1 MSRGPEQLRLSP
13 DERADLVAYVDG
25 ELPEGVSRSL
35 STKLTHSGTG
45 RLEVEMLKKTWELLG
60 YLPLPA
66 APPDFADRTVTEI
79 RRRETRSPAWDP
91 RVKTWTAQDRLC
103 RGVPGAGGS
112 GPWSG
117 VCRYSLVLAGSVGT
131 PESRP
136 HVGRAS
142 RRVPGGWLVRLL
154 ETTRRFARIP
164 RRCSLTLVPDPTQ
177 FGLVSVDAPRNAC
190 H

>member
-91 RVKTWTAQDRLC
+91 RVKTWTART
-103 RGVPGAGGS
+103 GYVVA
-112 GPWSG
+112 
-117 VCRYSLVLAGSVGT
+117 YLVLAVLGLGLGYVGT
-131 PESRP
+131 RWFWPDPS
-136 HVGRAS
+136 A
-142 RRVPGGWLVRLL
+142 RLN
-154 ETTRRFARIP
+154 RD
-164 RRCSLTLVPDPTQ
+164 LTLAEHLDEYLEAGSFDFLRQ
-177 FGLVSVDAPRNAC
+177 LVDSREFSADA